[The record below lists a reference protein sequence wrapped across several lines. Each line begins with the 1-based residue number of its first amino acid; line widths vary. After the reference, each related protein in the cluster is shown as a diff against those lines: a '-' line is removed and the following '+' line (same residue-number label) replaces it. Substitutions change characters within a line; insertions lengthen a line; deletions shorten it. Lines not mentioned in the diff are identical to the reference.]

1 MKRLFLL
8 LIAVSLTLTGCA
20 VDEYARYA
28 EMQERIQVAKYTA
41 EAERYKA
48 MAAISMTGDTATKV
62 AAMIT
67 MGGTGQASNQ
77 TPYIPPPKTTWEN
90 TKDILGIF
98 LPAFVQGYGIY
109 ATNRTAQNASNN
121 SRLTAISTND
131 AFVGMANRIQAPG
144 AVTTTNTT
152 YTLSGNGVIGS
163 GTHNELGG
171 NGVIGQGTYTNGSY
185 NPNTVTDRH
194 DAVTTNQAY
203 SNAFNY
209 QPLSYSDIVNQ
220 PINCNV
226 SPCP

>member
-1 MKRLFLL
+1 MKRLFLF
-8 LIAVSLTLTGCA
+8 LIAVSLTITGCA

-90 TKDILGIF
+90 TKDILSIF

-121 SRLTAISTND
+121 SRMTAISTND
-131 AFVGMANRIQAPG
+131 AFVGMAGQIQAPG
-144 AVTTTNTT
+144 STTNTT
-152 YTLSGNGVIGS
+152 YTLSGTGVIG
-163 GTHNELGG
+163 
-171 NGVIGQGTYTNGSY
+171 NGSY
-185 NPNTVTDRH
+185 STTDRH
-194 DAVTTNQAY
+194 DTTTTSQTY
-203 SNAFNY
+203 SNSNNY
-209 QPLSYSDIVNQ
+209 QPLTYSDIVNQ

>member
-1 MKRLFLL
+1 MKRLCLVLL
-8 LIAVSLTLTGCA
+8 VSILSLTGCA

-28 EMQERIQVAKYTA
+28 EMQERIQIAKYTA

-48 MAAISMTGDTATKV
+48 MAAISVTGDTATKV

-67 MGGTGQASNQ
+67 MGGVSQGSNQ

-121 SRLTAISTND
+121 SRLTAISTNE
-131 AFVGMANRIQAPG
+131 AFVGMANQIQAPG
-144 AVTTTNTT
+144 ATTNTT
-152 YTLSGNGVIGS
+152 YTLSGTGVIG
-163 GTHNELGG
+163 
-171 NGVIGQGTYTNGSY
+171 NGSY
-185 NPNTVTDRH
+185 STTDRH
-194 DAVTTNQAY
+194 DTVTTSQTY
-203 SNAFNY
+203 SNSNNY
-209 QPLSYSDIVNQ
+209 QPLTYSDIVNQ

>member
-1 MKRLFLL
+1 MKRLCLVLL
-8 LIAVSLTLTGCA
+8 VTLLSLTGCA

-28 EMQERIQVAKYTA
+28 EMQERIQTARYTA

-48 MAAISMTGDTATKV
+48 MAAISATGDTATKV
-62 AAMIT
+62 AAMIS
-67 MGGTGQASNQ
+67 MGAFSQGNNQ
-77 TPYIPPPKTTWEN
+77 TAYISPPKTTWEN

-98 LPAFVQGYGIY
+98 LPSIVQGYGIY

-131 AFVGMANRIQAPG
+131 AFVGMAGRIQAPG
-144 AVTTTNTT
+144 ATTNTT
-152 YTLSGNGVIGS
+152 YTLSGTGVIG
-163 GTHNELGG
+163 
-171 NGVIGQGTYTNGSY
+171 NGSY
-185 NPNTVTDRH
+185 STTDRH
-194 DAVTTNQAY
+194 DVTTTTQSY
-203 SNAFNY
+203 SNSNNY

>member
-1 MKRLFLL
+1 MKRLFLF
-8 LIAVSLTLTGCA
+8 LIAISLTLSGCA

-67 MGGTGQASNQ
+67 MGGTGQVSNQ

-121 SRLTAISTND
+121 SRLTAISTNE
-131 AFVGMANRIQAPG
+131 AFVGMANQIQAPG
-144 AVTTTNTT
+144 ATTNTT
-152 YTLSGNGVIGS
+152 YTLSGTGVIG
-163 GTHNELGG
+163 
-171 NGVIGQGTYTNGSY
+171 NGSY
-185 NPNTVTDRH
+185 STTDRH
-194 DAVTTNQAY
+194 DTVTTNQTY
-203 SNAFNY
+203 SNSFNY

>member
-1 MKRLFLL
+1 MKRLFLF
-8 LIAVSLTLTGCA
+8 LIAISLTLSGCA

-121 SRLTAISTND
+121 SRLTAISTNE
-131 AFVGMANRIQAPG
+131 AFVGMANQIQAPG
-144 AVTTTNTT
+144 ATTNTT
-152 YTLSGNGVIGS
+152 YTLSGTGVIG
-163 GTHNELGG
+163 
-171 NGVIGQGTYTNGSY
+171 NGSY
-185 NPNTVTDRH
+185 STTDRH
-194 DAVTTNQAY
+194 DTVTTSQTY
-203 SNAFNY
+203 SNSNNY
-209 QPLSYSDIVNQ
+209 QPLTYSDIVNQ